1 METINN
7 DEIEI
12 DIREYIKILF
22 KYKTLVIL
30 CTVLPMV
37 VLFVMSRI
45 LPKVYTGT
53 VSLSVLET
61 AVISNDN
68 KLDKMG
74 LPKSFYETLFKEK
87 SFLKLIATKS
97 GIDKNKVK
105 INNLKVEKV
114 DDPKVLKIKY
124 INENKEIVDKILRI
138 TLDQIFS
145 INKQLK
151 ETQNTG
157 TQDKIITQKEEFEKE
172 FLYYENKINEYR
184 KKSDIEIL
192 EQILNSKRNT
202 LAQDKIEYEK
212 LENEILMAKENIEE
226 IKKYYKDEKKI
237 ETLTRSITEDPAYQ
251 QIISKASKKKI
262 EDIIGLKIESEITN
276 PLYQDLK
283 QRLVNSMISLAGA
296 QMRQKIIKE
305 EIEKLN
311 KEVPELQKEL
321 IEKQKI
327 LNDLQRKYNL
337 AFDRYVEFMKRET
350 IVNAY
355 APLSVGNISIL
366 VPIDISD
373 NPTSVIS
380 NKKIIIGGILGFLLS
395 IFSVILYD
403 KLLLL

>member
-105 INNLKVEKV
+105 IKNLKVEKV
-114 DDPKVLKIKY
+114 DDPNVLKIKY
-124 INENKEIVDKILRI
+124 MNEDKEIVGKILQI

>member
-124 INENKEIVDKILRI
+124 MNEDKEIVDKILRI

>member
-124 INENKEIVDKILRI
+124 MNKDKQIVDNILRI
-138 TLDQIFS
+138 TLNEIFS